1 MTAAGRGR
9 FRVVAEG
16 FAGSIS
22 AHILPT
28 FFVKTG

>member
-28 FFVKTG
+28 FSIKTG